1 MSTAILKIPNRRR
14 LSNVLGRARHAPGP
28 GHRAALAA
36 FVLLASSFG
45 LAAQK
50 AKLPR
55 PTVLERG
62 IDLERDPATG
72 EVVIRNAAS
81 ESTAAPGTAGP
92 VIRSRVALVEV
103 RCTVAAPDGTRIR
116 GLTKDDFRIF
126 EDGTQQT
133 IGSFD
138 AATTPASIV
147 LVIDASPSIYRELG
161 EMRSAA
167 QSLAG
172 SLRPEDEVAVVAFA
186 SETNLLLPFSR
197 DRNLLAAALASP
209 ELARVANSSESRI
222 YQAVYLSAAELFT
235 GRSGRK
241 AIVLLTDGQDS
252 GLGLTWNPITMVPA
266 RREDR
271 VSNQPAER
279 NANRSAGKTAER
291 NPETTAASDLAFEDV
306 ARKLASEGIELHA
319 ISTEPRPRA
328 MTDAW
333 LLAHQSQVLIT
344 PEARKL
350 GIAQYTLYLAEME
363 RQVGG
368 GLYFLREL
376 GTLAEV
382 YHTIALRLGAEY
394 TLGYYPAA
402 GTAKPGWR
410 TLRVELRPDVTG
422 VPSGS
427 QINHRSAYYV
437 PA

>member
-1 MSTAILKIPNRRR
+1 
-14 LSNVLGRARHAPGP
+14 
-28 GHRAALAA
+28 
-36 FVLLASSFG
+36 VLLASSFG

-437 PA
+437 PASP